1 MTFHKAFEII
11 LVSIQYITMH
21 SFFERK
27 IRMKKKNIKKVSKKK
42 IHRVEQ
48 VFRNL
53 LVEPQAHTYMTMY
66 QVLEELH
73 FQGKYN
79 LVVQMCDVLLKT
91 DETMY

>member
-1 MTFHKAFEII
+1 
-11 LVSIQYITMH
+11 
-21 SFFERK
+21 
-27 IRMKKKNIKKVSKKK
+27 MKKKKIKKVAKKK
-42 IHRVEQ
+42 IQRVER

-53 LVEPQAHTYMTMY
+53 LVEPQSHTYMTMY

>member
-1 MTFHKAFEII
+1 
-11 LVSIQYITMH
+11 
-21 SFFERK
+21 
-27 IRMKKKNIKKVSKKK
+27 MKKKKIKKVAKKK
-42 IHRVEQ
+42 IQRVER

-53 LVEPQAHTYMTMY
+53 LVEPQSHTYMTMY
-66 QVLEELH
+66 QVLH

>member
-1 MTFHKAFEII
+1 
-11 LVSIQYITMH
+11 
-21 SFFERK
+21 
-27 IRMKKKNIKKVSKKK
+27 MKKKNIKKVSKKK
-42 IHRVEQ
+42 IHRVER

-53 LVEPQAHTYMTMY
+53 LVEPQSHTYMTMY